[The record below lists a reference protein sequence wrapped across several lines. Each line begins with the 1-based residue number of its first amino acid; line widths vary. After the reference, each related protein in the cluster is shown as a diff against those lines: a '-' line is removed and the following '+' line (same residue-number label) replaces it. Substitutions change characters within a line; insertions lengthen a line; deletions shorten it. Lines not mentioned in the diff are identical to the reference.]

1 MTVVPRLVEK
11 VYDKI
16 VDKGAAAG
24 GLKTKI
30 FYWALSLLENYDM
43 KKPKSLKH
51 RIADKLV
58 FSKWREGLGGNMITL
73 VSGSALLYL
82 PN

>member
-1 MTVVPRLVEK
+1 M
-11 VYDKI
+11 
-16 VDKGAAAG
+16 
-24 GLKTKI
+24 KTKI

-58 FSKWREGLGGNMITL
+58 FSKWREGLGGNIITL
-73 VSGSALLYL
+73 VSGSAALSTKLNRSFHGAEFYFRRI
-82 PN
+82 